1 MPTEDEI
8 NNASDAFGD
17 GLSNMGDTLSNKYAE
32 RVDPIGR
39 AIAGFAESLF
49 GNSAVLGSA
58 TPQQQSN
65 PYTNTNISGQTG
77 YGSPDALER
86 RLNGYGLNPI
96 TGESSLSYDDALASI
111 YDKYGSYSG
120 GPNAAVLRSLN
131 QGIQNKNKQ
140 YKQNSASV
148 ENMYGQLTQES
159 EAAKQSILGSY
170 EQAIGATGQR
180 ASALQNV
187 LSQEGAAQEARRA
200 GLAAQLGISQENA
213 LTQYSSQTRLNEA
226 MGNILGQGQ
235 SWQGLLESQK
245 LSAQQQA
252 DRMKTAIGNTKSA
265 TKLSLTEAYQNAI
278 NNYKNQIA
286 QEKSKTA
293 TRTLDPLGQIQ
304 ADVLLSQYKN
314 ELTGGTPAKWEQ
326 DEQDRLDR
334 FSKTVVG
341 RAVKSRNDPAY
352 QDMLALAQEYYKNPQ
367 GGGAISEDVL
377 TFMDIFQISPN
388 DLYPSGANL
397 FSSGIPKIGT
407 GN

>member
-1 MPTEDEI
+1 MATPEDEI
-8 NNASDAFGD
+8 NNASDAFGG

-32 RVDPIGR
+32 RVNPLGQ
-39 AIAGFAESLF
+39 AIADFGQALF

-58 TPQQQSN
+58 TPVN
-65 PYTNTNISGQTG
+65 NTNAYSAPKVTGSGNGSFLSPTNVEGG
-77 YGSPDALER
+77 YPRVNADG
-86 RLNGYGLNPI
+86 
-96 TGESSLSYDDALASI
+96 SLSYDDALASI
-111 YDKYGSYSG
+111 YDKYGSWTG

-131 QGIQNKNKQ
+131 QGIQQKNQQ

-148 ENMYGQLTQES
+148 ENMYGELTQES
-159 EAAKQSILGSY
+159 EAAKKSILGSY

-213 LTQYSSQTRLNEA
+213 LTQYSSQERLNEA

-278 NNYKNQIA
+278 NNYKGQIA

-304 ADVLLSQYKN
+304 ADVLLSKYKN

-326 DEQDRLDR
+326 EESDRLGR
-334 FSKTVVG
+334 FSTVVG
-341 RAVKSRNDPAY
+341 RPVKSRNDPAY
-352 QDMLALAQEYYKNPQ
+352 QDMLTLALETYKNP
-367 GGGAISEDVL
+367 GTAIPNAVV
-377 TFMDIFQISPN
+377 TFMDIFDISPA
-388 DLYPSGANL
+388 DLKNQ
-397 FSSGIPKIGT
+397 
-407 GN
+407 